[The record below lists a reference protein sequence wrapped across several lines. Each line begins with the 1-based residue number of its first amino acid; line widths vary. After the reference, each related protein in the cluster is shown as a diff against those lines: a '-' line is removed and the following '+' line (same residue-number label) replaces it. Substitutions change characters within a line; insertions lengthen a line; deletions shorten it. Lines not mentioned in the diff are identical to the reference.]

1 MARSIDKLTV
11 EEIVPELVQGTLDIN
26 LLDLRRSNQRKAFLQ
41 AIKERRALLA
51 KINSDN
57 APAFLGLAIDE
68 NFEYFVQLN
77 RAQYT
82 NGLAQKYLWG
92 RLTKGD
98 KGGKKGA
105 KEFSNISVA
114 KSLDERIVFSYSYV
128 TPDGEELFYYDKEL
142 AIPLAM
148 KSSIKLSIKL
158 VDALALIEKLD
169 THITQLGENKIKTTI
184 NDLVANRYKVYL
196 SEFIAKNE
204 IGYYTLCTAVGSLEE
219 GFKEALNEV
228 LAEYGLV
235 ATEFYVKKL
244 AIPAHM
250 QQQIE
255 DLEFKIRQRRT
266 EVEADAEFSK
276 LSLEGYEA
284 KLALMQKYPGTEF
297 TLTEYEKDQ
306 ALARYLEKLGRK
318 VDDAVDH
325 SITLQQRLD
334 NIDAAVRKDDDIIP
348 DAPEKPNIFKRV
360 FIAACALA
368 AFIAILVM
376 ANAGFGP
383 GVIVLLVA
391 GAILGVVGFM
401 NKDKLA
407 GKQAP
412 ITTESSTISTKAD
425 DAFGGSNNE

>member
-51 KINSDN
+51 KINSEN

-98 KGGKKGA
+98 KGGKKGV

-276 LSLEGYEA
+276 LS
-284 KLALMQKYPGTEF
+284 
-297 TLTEYEKDQ
+297 
-306 ALARYLEKLGRK
+306 AR
-318 VDDAVDH
+318 
-325 SITLQQRLD
+325 LQH
-334 NIDAAVRKDDDIIP
+334 
-348 DAPEKPNIFKRV
+348 
-360 FIAACALA
+360 
-368 AFIAILVM
+368 AILQRP
-376 ANAGFGP
+376 AAE
-383 GVIVLLVA
+383 
-391 GAILGVVGFM
+391 
-401 NKDKLA
+401 
-407 GKQAP
+407 
-412 ITTESSTISTKAD
+412 ITSVRIS
-425 DAFGGSNNE
+425 FPFER